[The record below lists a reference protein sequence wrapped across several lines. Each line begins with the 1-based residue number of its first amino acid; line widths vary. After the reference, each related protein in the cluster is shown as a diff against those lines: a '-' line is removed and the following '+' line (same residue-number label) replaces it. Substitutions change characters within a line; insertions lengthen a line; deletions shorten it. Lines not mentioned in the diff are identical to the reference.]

1 VSWSPHERTGQ
12 PARRD
17 PGRARSGP
25 AAGGSSCQSTCG
37 DSDPPAELLR
47 SGRSSS
53 GSPMTAAALSVM
65 VQISRSRPASNIRR
79 TRAGRPSAMQGA
91 ASLSKA
97 APQALPHRGDRL
109 VDQTC
114 ACVSK
119 HAEECEFQVRGTRLR
134 DHTARRRRRHHRLER
149 NRCTLHRVRP
159 SWPHHVR
166 SSLPHSW
173 PRGPTG
179 PIACPRVPRR
189 RPAPV
194 ELHCRSGYPGA

>member
-12 PARRD
+12 PARLH

-114 ACVSK
+114 VPASRSTPRSANSRSVGRGSATIPLAGGDVIIGWSGTVARFTEFDRHGRTTFEARFPTLGQGDLPGLS
-119 HAEECEFQVRGTRLR
+119 HALGCHAGGP
-134 DHTARRRRRHHRLER
+134 
-149 NRCTLHRVRP
+149 RP
-159 SWPHHVR
+159 
-166 SSLPHSW
+166 
-173 PRGPTG
+173 
-179 PIACPRVPRR
+179 
-189 RPAPV
+189 
-194 ELHCRSGYPGA
+194 